1 MGHRYN
7 VFYRAD
13 GGFKV
18 VQLAMQGGTYERPT
32 DYPDF
37 ILAMGEEGRP
47 RVTEYA
53 YAPASLYEQKEDR
66 IVQAK
71 QRTIGILALGVDYD
85 GYVAAMEA
93 EAHFIERINAC
104 QTAAEI
110 TALEDCR

>member
-1 MGHRYN
+1 MGHHYS

-13 GGFKV
+13 GSYKL
-18 VQLAMQGGTYERPT
+18 VQRAMQGGTYERPA

-37 ILAMGEEGRP
+37 LLAMGEEGRP

-53 YAPASLYEQKEDR
+53 YAPASLYEQKQDR

-71 QRTIGILALGVDYD
+71 QRTVELLIVGVDYE
-85 GYVAAMEA
+85 GYVAAMDA
-93 EAHFIERINAC
+93 EALFIDRINAC
-104 QTAAEI
+104 NSAAEI